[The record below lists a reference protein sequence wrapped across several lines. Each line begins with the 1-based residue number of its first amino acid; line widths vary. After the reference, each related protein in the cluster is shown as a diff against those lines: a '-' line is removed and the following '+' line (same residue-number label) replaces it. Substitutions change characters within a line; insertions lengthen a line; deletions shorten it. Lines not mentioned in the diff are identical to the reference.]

1 MPAPPRTGTALAL
14 LALASLAGCRPRD
27 RVDTRAVTP
36 LVRSGSGL
44 LAAGA
49 DVCRTASGSR
59 PPRGIRYVADRPAP
73 DGALGVRW
81 GMTRAAVLEA
91 NRASSIE
98 CRDSREYVFCRR
110 ALTEVPL
117 PVVVTYEFCGEG
129 LCAVSIDAPA
139 TRDEAAMASHFDRLH
154 ALVVASLGP
163 PSDEARTVAAG
174 CAGHLALCF
183 ASKQS
188 ELTAR
193 WAWRDGPHVQL
204 SVDQDEEDAFRALAS
219 VTWLSAER
227 ARRQEAADE
236 VSPGGDVDAGAAPD
250 R

>member
-1 MPAPPRTGTALAL
+1 MPAPPRTGTALL
-14 LALASLAGCRPRD
+14 VLALASPVACRPREH
-27 RVDTRAVTP
+27 VDTRAVTP
-36 LVRSGSGL
+36 LVRGGSGL
-44 LAAGA
+44 LDAGA
-49 DVCRTASGSR
+49 DVRRTGSR
-59 PPRGIRYVADRPAP
+59 PRRGIRYVADRPAP

-81 GMTRAAVLEA
+81 RMTRAAVLEA
-91 NRASSIE
+91 HRVASIE

-139 TRDEAAMASHFDRLH
+139 TRDEAAMASHFDRLR
-154 ALVVASLGP
+154 ALVVGALGP
-163 PSDEARTVAAG
+163 PSDEARTIGAG

-188 ELTAR
+188 ELTGR

-236 VSPGGDVDAGAAPD
+236 AAPRDVDAGAAPD

>member
-1 MPAPPRTGTALAL
+1 MPARPSLGTALL
-14 LALASLAGCRPRD
+14 LALSALAACKPRE
-27 RVDTRAVTP
+27 RVDTRAVIP
-36 LVRSGSGL
+36 LVRAGAEHL
-44 LAAGA
+44 DAGA
-49 DVCRTASGSR
+49 DVRRTPSPSR
-59 PPRGIRYVADRPAP
+59 PRRGVRYVADRPAP

-81 GMTRAAVLEA
+81 GMTRAAVLA
-91 NRASSIE
+91 AHQAASIE

-110 ALTEVPL
+110 ALTPVPL
-117 PVVVTYEFCGEG
+117 PVVVTYEFCGAG
-129 LCAVSIDAPA
+129 LCGVAVDAPA
-139 TRDEAAMASHFDRLH
+139 TRDEAAMSAHFDQLYG
-154 ALVVASLGP
+154 LVVRSLGP

>member
-1 MPAPPRTGTALAL
+1 MFARPTPAALL
-14 LALASLAGCRPRD
+14 LALAALACRRD

-36 LVRSGSGL
+36 LVPQGSERL
-44 LAAGA
+44 DAGA
-49 DVCRTASGSR
+49 DARRSPSGSR
-59 PPRGIRYVADRPAP
+59 PRRGVRYVADRPAP

-81 GMTRAAVLEA
+81 GMTRAALLEA
-91 NRASSIE
+91 NRAAAIE

-110 ALTEVPL
+110 ALAEVPL
-117 PVVVTYEFCGEG
+117 PVVVTYEFCGAA
-129 LCAVSIDAPA
+129 LCSVAIDAPP
-139 TRDEAAMASHFDRLH
+139 TRDEAQMSDHFDRLYGM
-154 ALVVASLGP
+154 VVGTLGP

-174 CAGHLALCF
+174 CAGHLALCL

-204 SVDQDEEDAFRALAS
+204 SVDQDEENAFRALAS

-227 ARRQEAADE
+227 ARRQESADE
-236 VSPGGDVDAGAAPD
+236 LADADAGLAPPPD

>member
-1 MPAPPRTGTALAL
+1 
-14 LALASLAGCRPRD
+14 
-27 RVDTRAVTP
+27 
-36 LVRSGSGL
+36 
-44 LAAGA
+44 
-49 DVCRTASGSR
+49 
-59 PPRGIRYVADRPAP
+59 
-73 DGALGVRW
+73 
-81 GMTRAAVLEA
+81 MTRAAVLEA
-91 NRASSIE
+91 HRAASIE
-98 CRDSREYVFCRR
+98 CRDSREYIFCRR

-129 LCAVSIDAPA
+129 LCGVAIDATA
-139 TRDEAAMASHFDRLH
+139 TRDEAAMASHFDQLH
-154 ALVVASLGP
+154 ALVVGALGP
-163 PSDEARTVAAG
+163 PSDEARTIGAG
-174 CAGHLALCF
+174 CTGHLALCL

-204 SVDQDEEDAFRALAS
+204 SVDQDEEDAFRGLAS

-236 VSPGGDVDAGAAPD
+236 AAPAAVDAGAAPD